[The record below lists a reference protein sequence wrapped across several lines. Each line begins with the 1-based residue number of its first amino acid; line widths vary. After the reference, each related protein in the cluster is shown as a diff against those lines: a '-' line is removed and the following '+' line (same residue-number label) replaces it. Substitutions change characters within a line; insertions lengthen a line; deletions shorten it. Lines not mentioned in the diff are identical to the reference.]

1 MSRETGPSYE
11 FGSFRLDPAE
21 QVLLHDGRPVPLTP
35 KVFDVLRVLVEHS
48 GHLVEKDFLLKEV
61 WPDSFVEE
69 GALSRSVSILRKVL
83 DDSPAGRIYI
93 ATVPTRGYRFVAPVT
108 ACHREAVPAFP
119 PARHI
124 PADMSDSPPQSPPAP
139 APLRERGRSGLIAGI
154 VGLGALLV
162 GVLTYGTAQRHPPA
176 AAASAP
182 LAVAHRQVTS
192 TGRAGAPTLSPD
204 GTRIAYVSNDVPEKQ
219 LMVQELSGGPAL
231 PIFSAPEI
239 GYPRWSPD
247 GTELLI
253 WARGA
258 GPDGVYVMS
267 QLGGTPRR
275 IAAGLFIACWSPDGS
290 TIAVAS
296 YVVGKIW
303 LRDRLGR
310 EMRTLSLDGTHWSI
324 GDLDWSPVSGLLAFV
339 SNDYQGRYS
348 LWTIHPDGSQQRQVV
363 ADSSEIASVRWTPD
377 GAALYYSRRLN
388 QTVSIARITLSPSRT
403 AREPVGTTLVTGLE
417 SDGRFAL
424 SASGTRLVYTRAPHH
439 SNLFVLDTEGGGQRP
454 PAAARALTDGTLLI
468 ERPRVSP
475 DGRSVVFNVGHEGA
489 ADLFTMPITGGPPK
503 QLTFLEAFSLTGVW
517 SPDGRR
523 IVFASTRGGTP
534 RVWTIDVGGGE
545 PRALSSGD
553 LSDSF
558 DVAWPESSR
567 ILYQQAGNRNY
578 YELDPDTGMERL
590 LVRDSSVGWMFS
602 PVYSPDGRK
611 IAVFWNRRP
620 TRGIWIID
628 VASRYESPVY
638 ATTAASAK
646 PLGWSADSR
655 SIYVIEGKN
664 STSRGPTAPLGETLT
679 EAKILIV
686 PVGGGNAKTVAAIPF
701 DEIGGVS
708 MTSDGRRFV
717 FPVYSSRSDVWVV
730 DNFDAS
736 FTPRLARR

>member
-1 MSRETGPSYE
+1 
-11 FGSFRLDPAE
+11 
-21 QVLLHDGRPVPLTP
+21 
-35 KVFDVLRVLVEHS
+35 
-48 GHLVEKDFLLKEV
+48 
-61 WPDSFVEE
+61 
-69 GALSRSVSILRKVL
+69 
-83 DDSPAGRIYI
+83 
-93 ATVPTRGYRFVAPVT
+93 VT
-108 ACHREAVPAFP
+108 
-119 PARHI
+119 
-124 PADMSDSPPQSPPAP
+124 
-139 APLRERGRSGLIAGI
+139 
-154 VGLGALLV
+154 
-162 GVLTYGTAQRHPPA
+162 
-176 AAASAP
+176 
-182 LAVAHRQVTS
+182 TS
-192 TGRAGAPTLSPD
+192 GRAGAPALSPD
-204 GTRIAYVSNDVPEKQ
+204 GTRIAYVSNEVPEKR

-231 PIFSAPEI
+231 PVFSAPEI

-258 GPDGVYVMS
+258 GSDGIYVMS

-275 IAAGLFIACWSPDGS
+275 IAGGLFIACWSPDGS

-296 YVVGKIW
+296 YLVGKIW

-310 EMRTLSLDGTHWSI
+310 ELRTLSLDGTHWSI
-324 GDLDWSPVSGLLAFV
+324 GDLDWSPVNGLLAFV
-339 SNDYQGRYS
+339 SNDYQGRFS
-348 LWTIHPDGSQQRQVV
+348 VWTIRPDGSQQRRVI

-377 GAALYYSRRLN
+377 GAALYYSRRQN
-388 QTVSIARITLSPSRT
+388 QTVSIARITVSPSRT
-403 AREPVGTTLVTGLE
+403 EPEPVGTTLVTGLE

-439 SNLFVLDTEGGGQRP
+439 SNLFVLDTEGGDPGRQG
-454 PAAARALTDGTLLI
+454 AARALTDGTRLI

-475 DGRSVVFNVGHEGA
+475 DGRSVVFNVGYEGA
-489 ADLFTMPITGGPPK
+489 AELFVMPISGGSPR

-523 IVFASTRGGTP
+523 IAFASTRGGTP
-534 RVWTIDVGGGE
+534 RVWTIDAGGGA
-545 PRALSSGD
+545 PRPLSSGD

-558 DVAWPESSR
+558 DIAWPDASR
-567 ILYQQAGNRNY
+567 VLYQQAGNRNY
-578 YELDPDTGMERL
+578 YELDPDTGAERL
-590 LVRDSSVGWMFS
+590 LVGDSSVGWLFS

-628 VASRYESPVY
+628 VASRHESPVY

-664 STSRGPTAPLGETLT
+664 STSSGPTAPLGETLT
-679 EAKILIV
+679 GARILTI
-686 PVGGGNAKTVAAIPF
+686 PVDGGPARTVAVIPF
-701 DEIGGVS
+701 EEIGGVS
-708 MTSDGRRFV
+708 LTPDRRSVV

-730 DNFDAS
+730 DDFDVSSA
-736 FTPRLARR
+736 PRLARLP